1 MIPSPFHRTIEPLLA
16 VCLVF
21 LAGCASTTPS
31 KFYTL
36 TPMKAADTPASG
48 VPFEGG
54 SLLAVGPVRL
64 PDYLDR
70 PQIMTR
76 SEGNEVRMHETERWA
91 GSLEGDVARVLIE
104 NLSVLL
110 AGKNVAVVQWTSA
123 MRSMAPFRNRLGVDI
138 LRFEGSVGG
147 EVVLKARYSLFGP
160 DGREVISSGESI
172 VREPVGGTDYNAL
185 TASMSRALAAFS
197 REVAAAIPAR

>member
-1 MIPSPFHRTIEPLLA
+1 MIPSPPRRTIVPLLA
-16 VCLVF
+16 VCLASLV
-21 LAGCASTTPS
+21 GCATSTQS

-36 TPMKAADTPASG
+36 TPMKAADAPASG
-48 VPFEGG
+48 VPIEEG
-54 SLLAVGPVRL
+54 SILAVGPVRL

-76 SEGNEVRMHETERWA
+76 TEGNEVGMRETERWA

-110 AGKNVAVVQWTSA
+110 DEKSVAVVQWTTA
-123 MRSMAPFRNRLGVDI
+123 MQSMAPFRNRLGVDV

-160 DGREVISSGESI
+160 DGRKVVSAGESI
-172 VREPVGGTDYNAL
+172 VREPVGGTDYGAL
-185 TASMSRALAAFS
+185 TAAMSRALAAFS
-197 REVAAAIPAR
+197 REVAAVIPAR

>member
-1 MIPSPFHRTIEPLLA
+1 MIFSPFRRTIVPHLA

-21 LAGCASTTPS
+21 LAGCASTAPS

-36 TPMKAADTPASG
+36 APMKAADGPASG
-48 VPFEGG
+48 VTFEGG

-76 SEGNEVRMHETERWA
+76 SEGNEIRVHETERWA
-91 GSLEGDVARVLIE
+91 GSLEGDVARVLVE

-123 MRSMAPFRNRLGVDI
+123 MQSMAPFRNRLGVDV

-147 EVVLKARYSLFGP
+147 EVVLKARYALFGP
-160 DGREVISSGESI
+160 DGKKVISTGDSI
-172 VREPVGGTDYNAL
+172 VREPVGGTDYEAL
-185 TASMSRALAAFS
+185 TAAMSRALAAFS

>member
-1 MIPSPFHRTIEPLLA
+1 MSASARSRNQPA
-16 VCLVF
+16 VF
-21 LAGCASTTPS
+21 LAGCASTAPS

-36 TPMKAADTPASG
+36 TPMKAADGPASS
-48 VPFEGG
+48 VTFEGG

-76 SEGNEVRMHETERWA
+76 SEGNEIRMHETDRWA

-110 AGKNVAVVQWTSA
+110 AGKKATVVQWTSA
-123 MRSMAPFRNRLGVDI
+123 MQSMAPFRNRLGVDV

-147 EVVLKARYSLFGP
+147 EVVLKARYALFGP
-160 DGREVISSGESI
+160 DGRKVISAGESI
-172 VREPVGGTDYNAL
+172 VREPVGGRI
-185 TASMSRALAAFS
+185 MGR
-197 REVAAAIPAR
+197 

>member
-1 MIPSPFHRTIEPLLA
+1 MIPSPFRRTIAPFFA

-31 KFYTL
+31 RFYTL
-36 TPMKAADTPASG
+36 TPVKAADTPASG

-64 PDYLDR
+64 PDYLGR

-76 SEGNEVRMHETERWA
+76 SEGNEIRMHETERWA

-123 MRSMAPFRNRLGVDI
+123 MQSMAPFRNRLGVDV

-160 DGREVISSGESI
+160 DGRKVISGGESI
-172 VREPVGGTDYNAL
+172 VREPVGGTDYGAL
-185 TASMSRALAAFS
+185 TAAMSRALAAFS